1 MSNLDNK
8 NKNLLVENIIV
19 FFLFTIFLVFKSL
32 KTLSKIF
39 TYGIIKKEIL
49 TTKSN
54 LGVDIKI
61 KIKQLMNIFLFFLIL
76 GVIFWGYKKINSK
89 KNKNLKLDKFKNK
102 LKSTQ
107 SNIDRIFLR
116 E

>member
-1 MSNLDNK
+1 MSNLDSK
-8 NKNLLVENIIV
+8 NKNLLVENLMVI
-19 FFLFTIFLVFKSL
+19 FLFTIFLVFNSL

-61 KIKQLMNIFLFFLIL
+61 KIK
-76 GVIFWGYKKINSK
+76 
-89 KNKNLKLDKFKNK
+89 
-102 LKSTQ
+102 
-107 SNIDRIFLR
+107 
-116 E
+116 